1 MVGDTTMLEDAL
13 TLTTLILSSNH
24 LSCDVATLKDDELL
38 GKGEAMKV
46 FLLLQALMHGCR

>member
-13 TLTTLILSSNH
+13 SLTTLILSSNH